1 MKKLLAVLALGLSC
15 ISYANAAVVVIGNN
29 AGPGDMS
36 KADAKKLF
44 LGKGALSNGAAALV
58 FELDEGNPLRSQ
70 FHELVTGKSDAQLKA
85 FWSKQVF
92 TGKGNPPA
100 TVASAAAMKTAVA
113 SAPNAIGYLDEA
125 DVDASVKVILK
136 P

>member
-1 MKKLLAVLALGLSC
+1 MKKVLSILALSVC
-15 ISYANAAVVVIGNN
+15 SIMSAQAAVVVIG
-29 AGPGDMS
+29 APGAADIS
-36 KADAKKLF
+36 ASDAKKLF
-44 LGKGALSNGAAALV
+44 LGKGSKSAV
-58 FELDEGNPLRSQ
+58 VYELDEGNATRSE
-70 FHELVTGKSDAQLKA
+70 FHSSVTGKSDSQLKA

-100 TVASAAAMKTAVA
+100 TVSNAAAMKSAVA
-113 SAPNAIGYLDEA
+113 SNPNAIGYIDEA

>member
-1 MKKLLAVLALGLSC
+1 MKKLISILALSLGC
-15 ISYANAAVVVIGNN
+15 VFTANAGVVIIGNP
-29 AGPGDMS
+29 AASDVS
-36 KADAKKLF
+36 LADVKKMF
-44 LGKGALSNGAAALV
+44 LGKGDSSTV
-58 FELDEGNPLRSQ
+58 VYELEEGNPTRSL
-70 FHELVTGKSDAQLKA
+70 FHSTVTGKSDSQLKA

-100 TVASAAAMKTAVA
+100 TVSSADAMKSTVA
-113 SAPNAIGYLDEA
+113 GNPSAIGYIDEA